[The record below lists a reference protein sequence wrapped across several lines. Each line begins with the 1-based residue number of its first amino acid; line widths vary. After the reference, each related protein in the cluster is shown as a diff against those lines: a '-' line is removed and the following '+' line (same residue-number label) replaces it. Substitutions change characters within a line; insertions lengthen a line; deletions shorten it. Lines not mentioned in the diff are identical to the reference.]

1 LGKVIERLLL
11 FVACLLAAYQVAVGI
26 DGLGT
31 FVVTS
36 YTIGFG
42 VLLISLLMMV
52 ILGFD
57 ILGSPLVVIISTIIP
72 LGISMGLV
80 AEYLPG
86 ASSMYL
92 IYVILGLAAV
102 VWTRLNSEGSLPV
115 QILVVVHG
123 VSGLTIF
130 GLPLVFSL
138 AGVTPPGFLF
148 FSLGGALMGL
158 AGILL
163 SALRAGKPIIS
174 QTKILTALP
183 VVLLLVSAAFVAGFA
198 LG

>member
-1 LGKVIERLLL
+1 MFTGGISGCSWHRWIRDLCSYELHDWFWG
-11 FVACLLAAYQVAVGI
+11 VANFFTD
-26 DGLGT
+26 DGDP
-31 FVVTS
+31 
-36 YTIGFG
+36 
-42 VLLISLLMMV
+42 
-52 ILGFD
+52 GFD